1 MTGDTLTE
9 GFSAFFIK
17 AGEAVP
23 ALRRIP
29 RPPPAPFDALLAH
42 RRTMTEVLAAA
53 WRSPL
58 RRRTL
63 EEEVAQGR
71 LARTVLLLS
80 GTGQPVEFA
89 HLQIELDALPDAPP
103 HSVSRSPT
111 PFGAWLRAAGLEPRI
126 TVETFFTAEPTAL
139 LRQFLRHGAAPLWGR
154 VANLHDE
161 TGRLLARSLEI
172 PAAPGPAGR
181 PAPAGDPEVSGPE
194 DWNASRLPGTG

>member
-1 MTGDTLTE
+1 MTIDTLIE
-9 GFSAFFIK
+9 GFGAFFDK

-23 ALRRIP
+23 ALRRTP
-29 RPPPAPFDALLAH
+29 GPPPAPFDALLAH

-53 WRSPL
+53 WSSPL

-63 EEEVAQGR
+63 EEKVTGGR

-89 HLQIELDALPDAPP
+89 HLQVELEALPDAP
-103 HSVSRSPT
+103 SLSLSRSPT

-126 TVETFFTAEPTAL
+126 AVETFFTAEPTAL

-172 PAAPGPAGR
+172 PVAPGPAGR
-181 PAPAGDPEVSGPE
+181 PAPACDPEVSGPA
-194 DWNASRLPGTG
+194 DGSPSRLPGTG